1 MFIVLFWAKNIVSK
15 TIHTPLSPK
24 NLLFNELIRITG
36 KNGRKTSYKSRNA
49 TNLSRFVFY
58 NKLNVINTID
68 AEKLRNKFFK

>member
-1 MFIVLFWAKNIVSK
+1 MNQYN
-15 TIHTPLSPK
+15 TD
-24 NLLFNELIRITG
+24 IRIKLGLQAKMTVKPLY
-36 KNGRKTSYKSRNA
+36 KNRNA